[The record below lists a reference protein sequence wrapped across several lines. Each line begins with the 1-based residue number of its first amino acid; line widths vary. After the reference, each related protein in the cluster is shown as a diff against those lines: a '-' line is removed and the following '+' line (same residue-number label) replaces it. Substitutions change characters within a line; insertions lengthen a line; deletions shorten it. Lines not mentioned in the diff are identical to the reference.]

1 MWQEVNFAEPKGLQI
16 KRDPVTKI
24 KRQFAMMEV
33 LKYAGNHT
41 RKKKLYKH
49 INMIP
54 VKSQCKSC

>member
-41 RKKKLYKH
+41 RKKKNYTNILT
-49 INMIP
+49 
-54 VKSQCKSC
+54 

>member
-16 KRDPVTKI
+16 KGDLVTKI

-33 LKYAGNHT
+33 LKYAGNCIR
-41 RKKKLYKH
+41 RKLDKH

-54 VKSQCKSC
+54 VKTECKSC